1 MSGFENQ
8 KGYAISSNYLYDRND
23 KSMFVAPRLT
33 NEEKS
38 GQKPIEKTSVK
49 STVTVPMV
57 NPTSK
62 SFKNGNAQNNS
73 NVGQDQYISENEKQS
88 EVNAG
93 PEGEKRTVQQMK
105 QSLPAT
111 LAKAGI
117 KDEGAFKA
125 EVRLKLSALA
135 GKTTKEDFKELDTK
149 LQAMMLGY
157 AIEAVE
163 RCAKAQKDGKLKNV
177 SLADAVAMDIAMM
190 YNFITHDENGNE
202 IDIKTMTP
210 EQVAAKRK
218 AIDDKYKKQ
227 RELRKAKI
235 NKLPENEKQKALE
248 ELDAEL
254 ASYRKHMFQKLYKN
268 MSFQSALEL
277 LLIVSVRDVGD
288 AAQELMDYYPP
299 EIRKEIANT
308 MQTFE
313 SFKAYINV
321 AKGRDE
327 DMGDKAARIAFVKY
341 HRAFASFKTK
351 EELEEYMKAAEAF
364 IESRDNGEFEELVY
378 KATAMGVGEA
388 VYANHEITSEDKNNF
403 IASWVQSNNGF
414 LTDTEM
420 AQVETEANEYIEQ
433 YLEQHPEE
441 RETFQHAKSMKEIV
455 EKTLGR
461 EFKPEKTEA
470 QKTDKAEKSDKT
482 DKAETAQTSA
492 AEVQSFVPEVV
503 STTPTVLAQVKEA
516 ASRGVSSPIKSE
528 QPKTQTEQVATVKKS
543 PKIIAQQL
551 LSGQID
557 EEQAQ
562 KDAGSQHEFI
572 MMCAENPTLKAVYKN
587 RIMSYIRSEKDEKK
601 LQEIII
607 NAPELALV
615 VLSNMRGDKSE
626 LAQEV
631 VGKHEVNSCTS
642 MLLQKEIENED
653 AKGYIV

>member
-8 KGYAISSNYLYDRND
+8 KGYAISSNYLFDRND
-23 KSMFVAPRLT
+23 KSMFIAPRLT

-62 SFKNGNAQNNS
+62 TLKSNNVNVKGYGDELVEEEQKDINLTSEKPSVKNLKKL
-73 NVGQDQYISENEKQS
+73 I
-88 EVNAG
+88 
-93 PEGEKRTVQQMK
+93 PTVF
-105 QSLPAT
+105 
-111 LAKAGI
+111 AKAGI
-117 KDEGAFKA
+117 KDAEMFKS
-125 EVRLKLSALA
+125 EVRLKLSAIS
-135 GKTTKEDFKELDTK
+135 GKPTTKGDFEELDPK

-190 YNFITHDENGNE
+190 YNFIIHDENGNE

-218 AIDDKYKKQ
+218 SIDEKYKKQ
-227 RELRKAKI
+227 RELREAKI
-235 NKLPENEKQKALE
+235 NKLPESEKQKALE

-254 ASYRKHMFQKLYKN
+254 ASHRKHMFQKLYKN

-308 MQTFE
+308 MQSFE

-321 AKGRDE
+321 AKGRGE

-441 RETFQHAKSMKEIV
+441 RETFQHATSMKEIV

-482 DKAETAQTSA
+482 DKAETAQTSV
-492 AEVQSFVPEVV
+492 AEVKAFVPEVL
-503 STTPTVLAQVKEA
+503 STTSTVLAQVREA

-543 PKIIAQQL
+543 PKIVAQQL

-557 EEQAQ
+557 EQQAQ
-562 KDAGSQHEFI
+562 KDVGSKHEFI
-572 MMCAENPTLKAVYKN
+572 MMCAENTTLKAVYKN
-587 RIMSYIRSEKDEKK
+587 RIMSYIKSEKDEKK

-615 VLSNMRGDKSE
+615 VLSNMRGDKSK

-631 VGKHEVNSCTS
+631 VGNHEVNSCTS
-642 MLLQKEIENED
+642 ILLQKEIEND